1 MSWPMVAYMSTQIS
15 TSVQR
20 TTEVVIREPLVETLS
35 AVLVAPADQDTPEMD
50 STAQVMEVS

>member
-1 MSWPMVAYMSTQIS
+1 MVAYMSTQIS